1 MRYSRNFVENLNLIV
16 ADICFMV
23 RLCYALHYNMV
34 LFVSASK
41 FLFVFAFLCRFCLV
55 FVCCDCF
62 TLVVGKLICIINVCI
77 SICVCLFVC
86 VCACVH
92 EHNSH
97 SHNANITRVTSQ
109 TCKTLLT
116 MH

>member
-41 FLFVFAFLCRFCLV
+41 FLFVIRFSV
-55 FVCCDCF
+55 GFVWF
-62 TLVVGKLICIINVCI
+62 
-77 SICVCLFVC
+77 SCVATALRWWL
-86 VCACVH
+86 
-92 EHNSH
+92 
-97 SHNANITRVTSQ
+97 AN
-109 TCKTLLT
+109 
-116 MH
+116 